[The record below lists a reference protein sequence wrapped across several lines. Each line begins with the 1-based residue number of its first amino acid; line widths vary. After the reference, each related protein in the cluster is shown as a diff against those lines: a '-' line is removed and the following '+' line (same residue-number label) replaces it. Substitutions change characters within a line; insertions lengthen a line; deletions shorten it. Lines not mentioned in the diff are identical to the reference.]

1 MSAVRKVSLTIALQ
15 EPTWFVCWLALLHHE
30 EDVPG
35 DAFKG
40 VADAAAEL
48 CKVADAEWEQV
59 MGLLERVDRSR
70 HADAHARSRE
80 KCLAKRVSTDG
91 NPELAS
97 VEVHHLGRLVAD
109 EDDDAACALWEL
121 TWLLQHSQLL
131 TARGIR
137 LGGAHGSL
145 DELLDVL
152 EAYADESGV
161 VLDRSRRVDV
171 DFGADEEDDDGG
183 ARGDDAGGEEDDED
197 DEDEGRNGY
206 DRRRAAAQEPRHA
219 RRGSR
224 TERRRNTRRGGSFGG
239 LHEDVGWERADSPV
253 QSHLTQ
259 NERFFLTCAE
269 VSWPFDANTLK
280 EAWRRLVREE
290 HPDRHQGDPDA
301 TARFSRLNDGYEALR
316 RRLGA

>member
-1 MSAVRKVSLTIALQ
+1 MSAVRKVSLTIALP
-15 EPTWFVCWLALLHHE
+15 EPTWLVCRLALLDE
-30 EDVPG
+30 EGVPG
-35 DAFKG
+35 DAFEG

-48 CKVADAEWEQV
+48 CKVADAEWNQV
-59 MGLLERVDRSR
+59 MGLLERVDSSR
-70 HADAHARSRE
+70 HADAHALSADE
-80 KCLAKRVSTDG
+80 CLAKQVSRDR
-91 NPELAS
+91 NPDLAS

-121 TWLLQHSQLL
+121 TTLLQHSQLL

-137 LGGAHGSL
+137 LGGANGSL

-183 ARGDDAGGEEDDED
+183 ASGEDVGGDEDEEDDED
-197 DEDEGRNGY
+197 DGGNGY
-206 DRRRAAAQEPRHA
+206 DRQRAAAQEPRHT

-224 TERRRNTRRGGSFGG
+224 TERRRNTRQGGSFGG
-239 LHEDVGWERADSPV
+239 LHGDVGWDHGDAPV
-253 QSHLTQ
+253 QSNLTQ
-259 NERFFLTCAE
+259 NERFFLTRAE
-269 VSWPFDANTLK
+269 LSWPFDANTLK
-280 EAWRRLVREE
+280 EAWRRLVRHE

-301 TARFSRLNDGYEALR
+301 TARFSRLNDGYESLR
-316 RRLGA
+316 RRLEA